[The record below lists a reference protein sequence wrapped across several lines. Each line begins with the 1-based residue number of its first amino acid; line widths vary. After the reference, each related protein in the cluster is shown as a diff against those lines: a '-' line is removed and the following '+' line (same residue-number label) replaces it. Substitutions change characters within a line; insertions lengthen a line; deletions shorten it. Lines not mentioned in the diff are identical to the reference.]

1 MMRNQRLPLVTVISV
16 FSKHCPWTSEASWRT
31 LKSKLQAW
39 CIRISGRGDGKM
51 AIFLNFKNHSP
62 RILNIGPKIPD
73 LSINNQ
79 QWTFKYFSE
88 NSSTLI
94 KEKKMRKRLHR
105 ITYPA
110 SRQYIITL
118 KVLVTYIHLLL
129 LFTSL
134 GQRKSRNWVRKVTSN
149 TMIKASR
156 AARTC
161 QNCSV

>member
-1 MMRNQRLPLVTVISV
+1 M
-16 FSKHCPWTSEASWRT
+16 
-31 LKSKLQAW
+31 KSKLQAW

-51 AIFLNFKNHSP
+51 AIFLNFKNHSH
-62 RILNIGPKIPD
+62 RILNLGPKIPD
-73 LSINNQ
+73 LYINNQ

-94 KEKKMRKRLHR
+94 KEKKMRKRLHS

-129 LFTSL
+129 LFEFFHQKSAFLISSVPYHLTFSL
-134 GQRKSRNWVRKVTSN
+134 PHLWQDQISN
-149 TMIKASR
+149 AHLYF
-156 AARTC
+156 
-161 QNCSV
+161 